1 MQKCT
6 CLFVCIQKT
15 STKGRGFLNCAK
27 SSHGHELAFYQR
39 EQQKATDFIDMPSH
53 WDQLEHAECAFGP
66 EKPTSA
72 VFLFVFTAI
81 YISQG
86 NGTACVRKGGKKNSV
101 LSSWREKK
109 TYSY

>member
-6 CLFVCIQKT
+6 CIFVCIQKM
-15 STKGRGFLNCAK
+15 STKGRDFLNCAK
-27 SSHGHELAFYQR
+27 ISHGHELPFYQQ
-39 EQQKATDFIDMPSH
+39 EQEKATDFIDTPSH
-53 WDQLEHAECAFGP
+53 WDQLEHAECTFGP

-72 VFLFVFTAI
+72 VSLFVFTTI

-86 NGTACVRKGGKKNSV
+86 NGTACVRKGKKYSV

-109 TYSY
+109 MYSY